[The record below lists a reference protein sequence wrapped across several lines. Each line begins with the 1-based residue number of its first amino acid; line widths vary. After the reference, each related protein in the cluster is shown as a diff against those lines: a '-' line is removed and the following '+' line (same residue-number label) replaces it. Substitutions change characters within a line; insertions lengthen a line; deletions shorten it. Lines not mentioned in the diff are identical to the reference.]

1 MLFLSQP
8 GKKRGIMVRR
18 NILLCTLL
26 TVLVVSPSLS
36 WAWSGMVVGVTDGDT
51 IKVMGTHNKQVK
63 IRLYGIDTP
72 EKGQA
77 FGKKAKQFT
86 SGMVFGKIV
95 EVDPVTVDRYGR
107 TIALV
112 YDTDGKSLNEEL
124 VRAGFAWVYTRY
136 CDWAIC
142 QEWEKIEAETR
153 KAKMGLWH
161 DPNPIPPWE
170 FRRKKRSQ

>member
-1 MLFLSQP
+1 M
-8 GKKRGIMVRR
+8 KKRRTRISFITLVF
-18 NILLCTLL
+18 LL
-26 TVLVVSPSLS
+26 SLPVHT

-51 IKVMGTHNKQVK
+51 IKVMGSHNKQVK

-77 FGKKAKQFT
+77 FGKKTKQFT
-86 SGMVFGKIV
+86 SDMVFGKIV
-95 EVDPVTVDRYGR
+95 EVDTVTVDRYGR

-124 VRAGFAWVYTRY
+124 IRAGLAWVYTRY

-142 QEWEKIEAETR
+142 ETWEGLEAEAR
-153 KAKMGLWH
+153 EAKLGL
-161 DPNPIPPWE
+161 
-170 FRRKKRSQ
+170 

>member
-1 MLFLSQP
+1 MKRKALFLS
-8 GKKRGIMVRR
+8 
-18 NILLCTLL
+18 LLLIFLL
-26 TVLVVSPSLS
+26 IIPCLS
-36 WAWSGMVVGVTDGDT
+36 WAWSGMVVGVYDGDT
-51 IKVMGTHNKQVK
+51 IKVMGTHNKQMK

-86 SGMVFGKIV
+86 SDMVFGKIV
-95 EVDPVTVDRYGR
+95 EVDPVAVDRYGQ

-124 VRAGFAWVYTRY
+124 IRAGLAWVYTRY

-142 QEWEKIEAETR
+142 QEWERIEAEAR
-153 KAKMGLWH
+153 EAKRGFWSSPH
-161 DPNPIPPWE
+161 AVPPWE
-170 FRRKKRSQ
+170 SSKQRRK

>member
-1 MLFLSQP
+1 MR
-8 GKKRGIMVRR
+8 GK
-18 NILLCTLL
+18 ILLLSLLLILL
-26 TVLVVSPSLS
+26 TTFPCLA

-51 IKVMGTHNKQVK
+51 IKVMGSHNKQVK
-63 IRLYGIDTP
+63 IHLYGIDCP
-72 EKGQA
+72 EKSQA

-124 VRAGFAWVYTRY
+124 IRAGLA
-136 CDWAIC
+136 
-142 QEWEKIEAETR
+142 
-153 KAKMGLWH
+153 
-161 DPNPIPPWE
+161 
-170 FRRKKRSQ
+170 